1 MEEFSGKMMDT
12 FNSTFNNIMAK
23 ETVYS
28 FKKYEQRTI
37 DLINNVIEY
46 VYTKQSF
53 TREDMVELV
62 LGYIT
67 EKEGMDI
74 IDDRYLELSLKA
86 NLYMGNL
93 DEPSLKTLRKSMGYM
108 YLDKSEVSI
117 KRFIN
122 KLLDIHIDQGMREEF
137 GLGVFD
143 ITFNMKN
150 LVEDISVSYNSDT
163 EFSEQSPVLNLSV
176 SDLITLEKLV
186 TMNANIDMVKYY
198 FEDYIKY
205 ALGVDE
211 VVKDIARM
219 L

>member
-1 MEEFSGKMMDT
+1 MEDFSGKMMDT

-23 ETVYS
+23 ETIYS
-28 FKKYEQRTI
+28 FKKYESRTI

-46 VYTKQSF
+46 VYSKQSI
-53 TREDMVELV
+53 TRDDIVELV

-67 EKEGMDI
+67 LKEGMDVV
-74 IDDRYLELSLKA
+74 DDRYLELSLRA
-86 NLYMGNL
+86 NLYMDNL
-93 DEPSLKTLRKSMGYM
+93 DEPSLKTLRKSMGYL
-108 YLDKSEVSI
+108 YLDKSEISV

-122 KLLDIHIDQGMREEF
+122 KLLDAHIGNSMREEF
-137 GLGVFD
+137 GLVNFD

-150 LVEDISVSYNSDT
+150 LVEDITVTYNSEK
-163 EFSEQSPVLNLSV
+163 EFTKQSPVLNLSV
-176 SDLITLEKLV
+176 TDLITLEKLV
-186 TMNANIDMVKYY
+186 TLNANIDMVKYY

-205 ALGVDE
+205 AVGVDE

>member
-28 FKKYEQRTI
+28 FKKYESRTI

-67 EKEGMDI
+67 EKEGMDVV
-74 IDDRYLELSLKA
+74 DDRYLELSLRA
-86 NLYMGNL
+86 NLYMDNL
-93 DEPSLKTLRKSMGYM
+93 DEPSLKTLRKSMGYL
-108 YLDKSEVSI
+108 YLDKSEISV

-122 KLLDIHIDQGMREEF
+122 KLLDAYIGNSMREEF

-163 EFSEQSPVLNLSV
+163 EFTKQSPVLNLSV
-176 SDLITLEKLV
+176 TDLITLEK
-186 TMNANIDMVKYY
+186 ISHP
-198 FEDYIKY
+198 E
-205 ALGVDE
+205 
-211 VVKDIARM
+211 R
-219 L
+219 